1 MWILT
6 APSPLK
12 KTAAKHLAMVLH
24 TCHMVLKKQVRN
36 SFLLL
41 TEVIFGT
48 PYWISFDHIKKNSGG
63 GGLTALPV

>member
-1 MWILT
+1 
-6 APSPLK
+6 
-12 KTAAKHLAMVLH
+12 MVLH

-48 PYWISFDHIKKNSGG
+48 PYQISFDHIKKNLAGEG
-63 GGLTALPV
+63 TTALPV